1 MRQYLGEKKSPQPRG
16 WLAESWK
23 GMLGRSTWT
32 TGGQSC
38 RGYIAIV
45 DYVLSAGQDD
55 RRGKPRIRGN
65 GRMNDRHKW
74 LTRPTLVVYCGIS
87 GRDEYTKSVDNRS
100 GCSREGTDADEES
113 MAAQP
118 QACLVV
124 YPTPR

>member
-1 MRQYLGEKKSPQPRG
+1 MRQYLGGKKVHNPGAVWPR
-16 WLAESWK
+16 AERGCWED
-23 GMLGRSTWT
+23 LPGRR
-32 TGGQSC
+32 GGQSC

-45 DYVLSAGQDD
+45 DYVLYAGKGD

-65 GRMNDRHKW
+65 GRMNDRHKC